1 MVLFSAKRNMVK
13 KIISFFL
20 VSLFITSALFSTTGI
35 SEAQTNEY
43 YNPAT
48 GENVRTSDYTDSY
61 YNPATGDYTSTTN
74 TQNGS
79 EAGSVN
85 QKESLNSSNESMAT
99 TLGNSGCTA
108 LGGAIG
114 NTLSS
119 LGQQLI
125 SGAGI
130 SGLGSSA
137 SGAISEALGGGQI
150 GSSVGNAVGSIVD
163 KAANTAVTGAT
174 SAINQGINQAVSG
187 VDSSAGG
194 LSGAIQAGTSAIVGG
209 ADKLVTSALSSD
221 LLSGATNAVSN
232 VLIDLGGTIGSGSL
246 VSLGNTLGGM
256 SAGYTAGE
264 LGSMFGGASAIPGVG
279 SILSLIGGSGPV
291 PTDPQTIVKQINTL
305 QQDTSILKTKETCLN
320 RLSYTSSLITRA
332 KMENNIRNW
341 LNTGNNGNPL
351 YVTNMNDYL
360 LKQTQNQT
368 KLFLSDLSKSNSPY
382 KNEAIKNI
390 VSGEQAKNTTNSA
403 SALND
408 SLPNIIGSANAVRYR
423 NGDSSAG
430 GWKAWNASTQIDP
443 NNRFGFYLDAERIY
457 QEDQAKKAEE
467 AKNKLVNGVSPIE
480 ECVEVDATSGACR
493 KSKVVTPASVIEE
506 KLRSAATAPE
516 RNAGNIGADSNETIS
531 TADLALQNYLT
542 DSNSSFWNITDDNA
556 TAREISSQELNS
568 SNEVIGSIEKT
579 ANSLVAYVTIVDELR
594 SVTSEAAVATDS
606 LIKLGPVTYCPS
618 NLANQSNSGVASLFD
633 RATLYGQAITSLDS
647 EIETAARTMID
658 LYALKNSVTQEGVDY
673 QSAAGELI
681 NISTSG
687 RVPSSD
693 VVTNASSQLSQAR
706 TIRDTTKS
714 MITSC
719 EAEHK
724 EILAEE
730 ERKKQNLPTTY

>member
-13 KIISFFL
+13 KIISVIL
-20 VSLFITSALFSTTGI
+20 VSLIILSPSFFNTNNANAQEVDGCTDGFVDDPTSPGSCILPSDIDNRDSETQALDT
-35 SEAQTNEY
+35 
-43 YNPAT
+43 
-48 GENVRTSDYTDSY
+48 R
-61 YNPATGDYTSTTN
+61 
-74 TQNGS
+74 
-79 EAGSVN
+79 
-85 QKESLNSSNESMAT
+85 KSLNSSNESMAE

-137 SGAISEALGGGQI
+137 SGAISGALGGGQI
-150 GSSVGNAVGSIVD
+150 GNSVGSAVGSIVD
-163 KAANTAVTGAT
+163 KTANTAVTGAT

-187 VDSSAGG
+187 ADSSAGG
-194 LSGAIQAGTSAIVGG
+194 ISGAIQSGTSAIVGG

-246 VSLGNTLGGM
+246 ISLGNTLGGM

-264 LGSMFGGASAIPGVG
+264 LGSMFGGTSAIPGVG

-360 LKQTQNQT
+360 LRQTQNQT

-390 VSGEQAKNTTNSA
+390 VSSEQAKNTTNSA

-408 SLPNIIGSANAVRYR
+408 SLPSIIGSANAVKFR
-423 NGDSSAG
+423 NGDFSAG
-430 GWKAWNASTQIDP
+430 GWKGWNNLTQIES
-443 NNRFGFYLDAERIY
+443 NNRFGYLVATERIY
-457 QEDQAKKAEE
+457 QEDQDKKSEE

-480 ECVEVDATSGACR
+480 ECVEVDTTSGACR
-493 KSKVVTPASVIEE
+493 KYKVITPASVIEE

-542 DSNSSFWNITDDNA
+542 DSNSSFWDTTDNNA
-556 TAREISSQELNS
+556 TAREISNQELHS
-568 SNEVIGSIEKT
+568 SNDVVNSIEKT
-579 ANSLVAYVTIVDELR
+579 ANSLIAYVTIIDELR
-594 SVTSEAAVATDS
+594 NVTSEASVATDS

-618 NLANQSNSGVASLFD
+618 NLANQSNSGVTSLFD
-633 RATLYGQAITSLDS
+633 RATLYNQAITSLDS

-658 LYALKNSVTQEGVDY
+658 LYTLKDAVAKKDVDY

-687 RVPSSD
+687 RIPSSD

-730 ERKKQNLPTTY
+730 ERKKQNLPPTY